1 MDLEI
6 TMLKSMI
13 NKMRVEK
20 LVFES
25 LKHEEL
31 TEEFIDKFV
40 STMEDIY
47 DKNIEFLE
55 NITKKMESKGAEKL
69 SLDKIFILTK

>member
-25 LKHEEL
+25 LKHEDL
-31 TEEFIDKFV
+31 TEEFVNKFV
-40 STMEDIY
+40 ATMQSIY
-47 DKNIEFLE
+47 DKNIDFLE
-55 NITKKMESKGAEKL
+55 NIVKGMESKGAEK
-69 SLDKIFILTK
+69 DGKQN

>member
-13 NKMRVEK
+13 NKMKVEK

-25 LKHEEL
+25 LKHEDL
-31 TEEFIDKFV
+31 TEEFVDKFV
-40 STMEDIY
+40 TTMQSIY
-47 DKNIEFLE
+47 DKNIDFLE
-55 NITKKMESKGAEKL
+55 NIVKGMESKGAEK
-69 SLDKIFILTK
+69 DGKQN

>member
-20 LVFES
+20 LVFGS

-55 NITKKMESKGAEKL
+55 NITQKMESKGAEK
-69 SLDKIFILTK
+69 DGK

>member
-6 TMLKSMI
+6 TMLRSMI

-20 LVFES
+20 LVFGS
-25 LKHEEL
+25 LKHEKL

-40 STMEDIY
+40 STMEGVY
-47 DKNIEFLE
+47 DKNIEMLE
-55 NITKKMESKGAEKL
+55 TIAKNMESKGAKK
-69 SLDKIFILTK
+69 DGKQN

>member
-25 LKHEEL
+25 LKHEDL

-55 NITKKMESKGAEKL
+55 NITKKMESKGAEK
-69 SLDKIFILTK
+69 DGK

>member
-25 LKHEEL
+25 LKHEDL
-31 TEEFIDKFV
+31 TEEFVDKFV
-40 STMEDIY
+40 TTMQSIY
-47 DKNIEFLE
+47 DKNIDFLE
-55 NITKKMESKGAEKL
+55 NIVKGMESKGAEK
-69 SLDKIFILTK
+69 DGKQN